1 MFPAAA
7 AHLCSGGLNL
17 WKCHHAVTLRMAEG
31 AGDDGDVTARA
42 LVWSARALRCDSNGL
57 KVKPVAGLVF

>member
-1 MFPAAA
+1 
-7 AHLCSGGLNL
+7 
-17 WKCHHAVTLRMAEG
+17 MAEG